1 MAAKTKTGKSTFGKV
16 CGILVDIF
24 IVPIMIV
31 AFICALIMSSAKA
44 NGKVP
49 SILGNSIVT
58 VRSGSMAPAY
68 NIGDVL
74 IIDQSIDKGDIKV
87 GENIEVTMDYKGLPF
102 TVEGKVVRTDD
113 LKGTAGVE
121 FNNIDR
127 LTSSLILYLGMMVNR

>member
-1 MAAKTKTGKSTFGKV
+1 M
-16 CGILVDIF
+16 LVQTNE
-24 IVPIMIV
+24 
-31 AFICALIMSSAKA
+31 AL
-44 NGKVP
+44 
-49 SILGNSIVT
+49 
-58 VRSGSMAPAY
+58 
-68 NIGDVL
+68 
-74 IIDQSIDKGDIKV
+74 KV